1 MIKTTKNK
9 SYTYVIDHDLGFAPN
24 PFFDYLTV
32 AACKPRIEGKR
43 GIRGYIKKE
52 DLDNGEAWVFA
63 NGGNNL
69 ILENF
74 EYRNGKLEKLAAN
87 WNRKYRLVY
96 AFRVKKILTF
106 EEYYKTS
113 CFSVKKRINAKT
125 QIETFGD
132 NFLHN
137 GEEIDEKTI
146 RYEEDPKVEIKKPS
160 KINKLDIK
168 TCNVHVDQVLISDKK
183 QFYYF
188 GCFAP
193 NILEE
198 FKEYFSMG
206 RATRRIKEDEIVRKI
221 VRKIEKICPSPGI
234 YGFPAFSKAKRFQK
248 ERENIDYLN
257 EIYKTLDQ
265 NTQKMISNWK
275 KQATGEIMNK
285 TLELLNCS

>member
-1 MIKTTKNK
+1 M
-9 SYTYVIDHDLGFAPN
+9 
-24 PFFDYLTV
+24 
-32 AACKPRIEGKR
+32 
-43 GIRGYIKKE
+43 
-52 DLDNGEAWVFA
+52 
-63 NGGNNL
+63 
-69 ILENF
+69 
-74 EYRNGKLEKLAAN
+74 EKLAGN
-87 WNRKYRLVY
+87 WNRKHRLVY
-96 AFRVKKILTF
+96 AFRVKEILTF
-106 EEYYKTS
+106 GEYYNDRR
-113 CFSVKKRINAKT
+113 FSAKKRINAKT

-132 NFLHN
+132 NFLHSKK
-137 GEEIDEKTI
+137 IDEKTI
-146 RYEEDPKVEIKKPS
+146 LYEEDPKVEIKNPS
-160 KINKLDIK
+160 IINGLDIK

-221 VRKIEKICPSPGI
+221 VGKIKKICPSPGI

-275 KQATGEIMNK
+275 KQATGEVMNK